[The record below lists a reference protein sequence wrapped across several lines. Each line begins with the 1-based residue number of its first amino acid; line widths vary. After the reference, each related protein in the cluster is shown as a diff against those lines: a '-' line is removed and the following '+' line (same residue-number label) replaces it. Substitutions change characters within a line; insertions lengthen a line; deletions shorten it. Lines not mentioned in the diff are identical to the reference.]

1 MGVGQGQVNLTNQ
14 LTTGIIRAQTGPGTL
29 YITSDEIIA
38 HRGCG
43 PGLDGGRASGEN
55 SWE

>member
-14 LTTGIIRAQTGPGTL
+14 LTTGIITAQTGPGIL

-43 PGLDGGRASGEN
+43 PGLEAERSVEN